1 MIKAITP
8 LGVQPVQPYQVVRT
22 ELHKEVGHCKNTPLL
37 TNAVLQ
43 ADSTSNG
50 HGKGAVF
57 CTGACLLHCDLNS
70 SFPIYIYI
78 CMYIYIYICIYIIC
92 IYIICIYTHID
103 YIEIVRKSYTIY
115 IMIYHVKS

>member
-70 SFPIYIYI
+70 SFPYIYIYMYVYIYI
-78 CMYIYIYICIYIIC
+78 CMYIYIYVCVYIYVCMYIYICIYIIC
-92 IYIICIYTHID
+92 IYNM
-103 YIEIVRKSYTIY
+103 YIHT
-115 IMIYHVKS
+115 

>member
-70 SFPIYIYI
+70 SFPIYIYVCI
-78 CMYIYIYICIYIIC
+78 YIYMYIYICMCIYIYVCMYIYIYVYI
-92 IYIICIYTHID
+92 
-103 YIEIVRKSYTIY
+103 
-115 IMIYHVKS
+115 